1 MLIHC
6 LVLLSNDFKI
16 SEAVCMT
23 CPLYFLCYKAGR
35 LYDDSMIFK
44 CNQQNFPD
52 LPEWLRFTQRHPL
65 DNGFLYGT
73 PTSPGKSIIEV

>member
-1 MLIHC
+1 MIYP
-6 LVLLSNDFKI
+6 F
-16 SEAVCMT
+16 
-23 CPLYFLCYKAGR
+23 YFPCFKAGR
-35 LYDDSMIFK
+35 LYDDPMIFK
-44 CNQQNFPD
+44 CNRQNFPD